1 MVETSLKPSPS
12 LKNIGL
18 QSTAWLAQV
27 GIQQREELEAIG
39 AVEAYL
45 RVKHAFPDRVSLN
58 LLYALQALLLNV
70 RWNELPAELKAEL
83 RAQVEPHER

>member
-1 MVETSLKPSPS
+1 MVETPLKPLTS
-12 LKNIGL
+12 LKNIGP
-18 QSTAWLAQV
+18 QSALWLAHV
-27 GIQQREELEAIG
+27 GIQHQADLEQIG

-83 RAQVEPHER
+83 RAQVKPHAG